1 MSKTLKLEIS
11 VADLGQDG
19 VIVSEFATTDYVASE
34 LAKKATLNED
44 GKVDPSLLPDYTYVD
59 GLVDKL
65 EDVEQS
71 YSNADAEVLQTA
83 KNYSDSKITEN
94 NSKKAD
100 LVEGKVPFEQLPF
113 SMNFEQNVAEEF
125 SSVRSELQ
133 TAVEEI
139 STSVNGVL
147 QQANEHT
154 DSVISEQS
162 GYLNNSI
169 TEFKGEVNST
179 LTSFKGEIDDTKTSL
194 KIELDESK
202 TFLDAETL
210 RAKEA
215 ETALQNQ
222 INVVGVGN
230 KAYKTYALMDADKTN
245 IPAKS
250 KVTVTN
256 DTTAS
261 NNGDWQW
268 DGVVFTKSSYDPL
281 TQAKNYADQ
290 KTALKIEG
298 VQGKNLFDKSKVTS
312 GKGLGDAGPEITA
325 ATRSVSGFIAVLP
338 NTAYSFTAT
347 TKVCFYDSSKNF
359 VQLSVGALANVI
371 TNSSAAFMRIDAATT
386 SLDQVQAEIGALK
399 TLYEPYEI
407 VLKDNVVSEKNLK
420 QNSVG
425 SSKIKSMSI
434 TARHFDDVTF
444 LNMHNAATLRKG
456 LTLSLTDGYTETVTT
471 SFDVTDFIPCKP
483 NKTYTANEMSRVLFY
498 AEDGTFISMS
508 ADRTFT
514 TPTNCHR
521 LRFNLSYLVSYRFQL
536 NEGTTTPSVVPQ
548 PYKFSLNQL
557 YIPPQTK
564 TELSA
569 TLGRKTNLSDA
580 WYAWRNNEKFPI
592 AFLGD
597 STTNGNGTTGFA
609 YRDAA
614 ASLGQ
619 DYIAPNS
626 YTSVFQSLIR
636 EITGN
641 TVMRAY
647 NAGFSGRNA
656 AWALANIDA
665 IFGEAYADA
674 KMIGISLG
682 INDRT
687 ASAAL
692 YASNFYRDI
701 EGIIKWCFN
710 RGIQPFLLTSQPVT
724 IPSWPGEGTG
734 SDIQEVANEIKKNLA
749 AKYDL
754 ELVDVSKFG
763 EQFMQYSAKPLLNNI
778 MEANSNVIHFG
789 DGGHKFTAELLFAHF
804 CKRCIWTT
812 QGEQLDYATQLMFSN
827 IEHAQIKQINP
838 FKQGFKIELNTTQA
852 TAENKL
858 LQEFWVFNAGRK
870 QLNLA
875 AYYANAVVGQY
886 VQVDGV
892 QTTIAS
898 QGQALA
904 TLDLGLHKIKA
915 YSSATTALD
924 WLGFKLI

>member
-1 MSKTLKLEIS
+1 MSTSDRIRQFDNLILALNKIIFGEGDVILDGSTKPTIDKFLKSIAANGWYEEPFLTES
-11 VADLGQDG
+11 SLLQSTPTESRAVAKALDTRKVFYWDG
-19 VIVSEFATTDYVASE
+19 SSWADTGLSE
-34 LAKKATLNED
+34 LDLSK
-44 GKVDPSLLPDYTYVD
+44 SYT
-59 GLVDKL
+59 
-65 EDVEQS
+65 
-71 YSNADAEVLQTA
+71 
-83 KNYSDSKITEN
+83 
-94 NSKKAD
+94 
-100 LVEGKVPFEQLPF
+100 
-113 SMNFEQNVAEEF
+113 
-125 SSVRSELQ
+125 
-133 TAVEEI
+133 
-139 STSVNGVL
+139 
-147 QQANEHT
+147 
-154 DSVISEQS
+154 
-162 GYLNNSI
+162 
-169 TEFKGEVNST
+169 
-179 LTSFKGEIDDTKTSL
+179 
-194 KIELDESK
+194 
-202 TFLDAETL
+202 
-210 RAKEA
+210 
-215 ETALQNQ
+215 
-222 INVVGVGN
+222 
-230 KAYKTYALMDADKTN
+230 
-245 IPAKS
+245 
-250 KVTVTN
+250 
-256 DTTAS
+256 
-261 NNGDWQW
+261 
-268 DGVVFTKSSYDPL
+268 
-281 TQAKNYADQ
+281 DQ
-290 KTALKIEG
+290 KTAFQMKGI
-298 VQGKNLFDKSKVTS
+298 VGKNLFDKSKAIN

-325 ATRSVSGFIAVLP
+325 ATRSVSDFIAVLP
-338 NTAYSFTAT
+338 STAYSFTAT

-371 TNSSAAFMRIDAATT
+371 TVPNAAFMRLDVATA
-386 SLDQVQAEIGALK
+386 SLDQAQAEFGPVK
-399 TLYEPYEI
+399 TVYEPYGI
-407 VLKDNVVSEKNLK
+407 FLKDNTISEKNLK

-425 SSKIKSMSI
+425 SSKIKNMSI
-434 TARHFDDVTF
+434 TARHFDDATF

-456 LTLSLTDGYTETVTT
+456 LTFSLTNGYTETANA

-483 NKTYTANEMSRVLFY
+483 NKTYTANEISRVLFY
-498 AEDGTFISMS
+498 AEDGTFISAS
-508 ADRTFT
+508 ADKTFT
-514 TPTNCHR
+514 TPVNCYQ
-521 LRFNLSYLVSYRFQL
+521 LRFNLSAAVSFRFQL

-557 YIPPQTK
+557 YLPPQSK

-569 TLGRKTNLSDA
+569 TIGRKINFSDA

-614 ASLGQ
+614 ASVGQ

-626 YTSVFQSLIR
+626 YTSVFQALIR

-641 TVMRAY
+641 TLMRAY

-665 IFGEAYADA
+665 IFGEAYADT

-692 YASNFYRDI
+692 YARNFYRDI
-701 EGIIKWCFN
+701 EGIIQWCFN
-710 RGIQPFLLTSQPVT
+710 KGIQPFLLTSQPCT
-724 IPSWPGEGTG
+724 IPGWVGEGTG

-763 EQFMQYSAKPLLNNI
+763 EQFMQYSTKPLLNNV

-789 DGGHKFTAELLFAHF
+789 NGGHKFTAELMFAHF

-812 QGEQLDYATQLMFSN
+812 HGEQLDYATQLMFSN

-838 FKQGFKIELNTTQA
+838 FKQGFKIELNIAQA

-870 QLNLA
+870 QLDLS
-875 AYYANAVVGQY
+875 AYYANAAVGQY
-886 VQVDGV
+886 VEVDGV

-898 QGQALA
+898 QGQALGS
-904 TLDLGLHKIKA
+904 LDLGLHKIKA
-915 YSSATTALD
+915 YSGATTTLD